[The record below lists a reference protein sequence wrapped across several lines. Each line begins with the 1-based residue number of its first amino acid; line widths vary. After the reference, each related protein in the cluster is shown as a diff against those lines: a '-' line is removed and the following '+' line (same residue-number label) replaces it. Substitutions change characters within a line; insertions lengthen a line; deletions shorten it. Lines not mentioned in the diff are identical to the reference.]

1 MAFALLPAGGLAAT
15 FIGNQ
20 KGGMMRG
27 NHCTILAGAAVA
39 TMFAVESPAQAP
51 STGSGQA
58 FPTRALRYIMPLPA
72 GSETD
77 VFARTLGR
85 QLGETWGQQVVVENR
100 PGGGTTIGADV
111 VVKAPADGYMLL
123 HAITAHVI
131 NATLYAK
138 LPYDTQKDFAC
149 VTQIGNLYGLLLV
162 HPSFPAKNVTELIRL
177 AKARPGEITY
187 ATGGSGTANHIAAEA
202 LRIAAGIKIMH
213 VPYKGTSQAI
223 LDVLP
228 GRVPVLATIL
238 AEAVPYIQSGKLRVI
253 ASTSPKR
260 APSLPDVPTIN
271 ESLPAYRAGVG
282 LWSIVTRAGTPVAVL
297 NKLNADIVKALQTPD
312 VRARLAQADIEIVG
326 SRPEQC
332 DAFLREQTA
341 VWGEIVKAS
350 GARVD

>member
-1 MAFALLPAGGLAAT
+1 MRCHAMRGGLLIAAIFT
-15 FIGNQ
+15 
-20 KGGMMRG
+20 
-27 NHCTILAGAAVA
+27 TSAGAQTFPARAV
-39 TMFAVESPAQAP
+39 
-51 STGSGQA
+51 
-58 FPTRALRYIMPLPA
+58 RYLMPLPA

-77 VFARTLGR
+77 VFARTLAR
-85 QLGETWGQQVVVENR
+85 QLGDTWGQQVVVENR
-100 PGGGTTIGADV
+100 PGGGTTIATDV
-111 VVKAPADGYMLL
+111 VAKAPPDGYTLL
-123 HAITAHVI
+123 HAITSHAV

-138 LPYDTQKDFAC
+138 LPYDTQKDFSC
-149 VTQIGNLYGLLLV
+149 VTQIGNLYGLLLT
-162 HPSFPAKNVTELIRL
+162 HPSFPAKNVTQLIQI
-177 AKARPGEITY
+177 AKARPGEISY

-202 LRIAAGIKIMH
+202 LRLAAGINIQH

-253 ASTSPKR
+253 AGTNPKR
-260 APSLPDVPTIN
+260 APSLPDVPTIG

-282 LWSIVTRAGTPVAVL
+282 LWSVVTRAGTPPAVL

-341 VWGEIVKAS
+341 VWGAIVKAS